1 MIEQQHLPFG
11 LDFGFVLEF
20 FFVCVRTRVCVCVCV
35 SVYVV
40 GFLIKRDDFC

>member
-20 FFVCVRTRVCVCVCV
+20 FLCVCAYKSVCVCVCV
-35 SVYVV
+35 YQCMLLV
-40 GFLIKRDDFC
+40 F